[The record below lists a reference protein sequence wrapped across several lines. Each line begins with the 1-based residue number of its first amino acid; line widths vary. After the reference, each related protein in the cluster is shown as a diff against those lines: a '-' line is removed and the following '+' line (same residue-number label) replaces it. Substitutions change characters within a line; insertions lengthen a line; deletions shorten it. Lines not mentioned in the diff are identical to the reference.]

1 MGIFQLFDN
10 ISKYIFGAVGRIFS
24 PRDDAY
30 PETGVQPFS
39 GDPFQDKEGD
49 NW

>member
-1 MGIFQLFDN
+1 MGVFQLFGN
-10 ISKYIFGAVGRIFS
+10 ITDYIFGAVTRIFAPS
-24 PRDDAY
+24 DDAY

-39 GDPFQDKEGD
+39 GDPFQEKRGE